1 MFVNLSLSKIM
12 FSSYPNRRKMIKRII
27 FWTIIIS
34 ALLAFFVPN
43 LVRAL
48 AVDVTKDPCVE
59 FGTCIAG
66 LETKPNGDT
75 GQIASD
81 LILQVASIL
90 AYICGSLAVLFI
102 IKSAWDIMSA
112 GGDSAKYQ
120 KAVTGIGYAIGGLF
134 IIAASWGLVATILN
148 MLNTVRIG

>member
-1 MFVNLSLSKIM
+1 M

-27 FWTIIIS
+27 FWTIILS

-59 FGTCIAG
+59 FGTCISG
-66 LETKPNGDT
+66 LETKPEGTT

-81 LILQVASIL
+81 IILQVANIL
-90 AYICGSLAVLFI
+90 AYICGSLAVFFI
-102 IKSAWDIMSA
+102 VKSAWDMMSA

-120 KAVTGIGYAIGGLF
+120 KALTGIGYAIGGLF
-134 IIAASWGLVATILN
+134 VVAASWGIVATIL
-148 MLNTVRIG
+148 TVLGNVTIS